1 MEKTKIWEKYQAGRD
16 HHNRV
21 GMYQQV
27 ERCHRFYE
35 GDQWHG
41 LKTGGE
47 ELPSLNFL
55 KPVCRYQIAT
65 VAMNELAIVFSSLS
79 GDEQVSE
86 LCDVLTRYAAAQ
98 VEKGKLDNKKWSVV
112 KGACITGDHYLYVYD
127 ERQPSESVVKE
138 LAPSLRHRL
147 IDKDNV
153 YLANEQEPELQR
165 QEWIILAERVPVE
178 QVRRTAKANGLEGEL
193 VEQIAADEDLD
204 RPQKIGREVKTGE
217 GKCTSLLYMEK
228 TEEGIRFCRSTQNVV
243 YQPEKTLEGMD
254 VYPLAAMRW
263 EEKHGS
269 ARGVGVV
276 ERLIPNQ
283 IEVNKTLARRALCV
297 KRYGYPTAVIDPT
310 KVTNAGDLNKVG
322 ATIKVQNLGTNP
334 ITSMIQYLNP
344 APMSSDAASLE
355 GELVTQSRELEGAGD
370 AATGQVDPTQA
381 SGEAIK
387 AARDQS
393 ALNLNEQTANFKQ
406 FMEDLAIIWYK
417 LWVVYSSAGL
427 EVRYSTDQGGLVQQV
442 LDQQALKNA
451 DIDIRIDISPADP
464 YSVLSREMALEN
476 ALTAGHITFAEYVE
490 ALDSQGG
497 VPKEKLKAILD
508 RRETP
513 KGQAAMEQEAAALQ
527 AAGLQLPPPL
537 QQLQAGGGIPG
548 GPAAEAVPMAAEQGG
563 ALPPELLEML
573 LTQKGGDANALPQM
587 QV

>member
-1 MEKTKIWEKYQAGRD
+1 METTKIWEKYQAGRD
-16 HHNRV
+16 HHRRV

-79 GDEQVSE
+79 GDEQVSQ

-98 VEKGKLDNKKWSVV
+98 IEKGKLDNKKWAVV
-112 KGACITGDHYLYVYD
+112 KGACITGDHYLYVFD
-127 ERQPSESVVKE
+127 DREPSESVVRD
-138 LAPSLRHRL
+138 LTPGLRHRL
-147 IDKDNV
+147 VDKDNV

-178 QVRRTAKANGLEGEL
+178 QVRRAAEANKIKAEL
-193 VEQIAADEDLD
+193 LEQIAADEDLD
-204 RPQKIGREVKTGE
+204 RPQEAGREVKTGD

-228 TEEGIRFCRSTQNVV
+228 TADGIRFCRSTQNVV
-243 YQPEKTLEGMD
+243 YQPERMLEGMD

-297 KRYGYPTAVIDPT
+297 KRYGYPTAVVDPD
-310 KVTNAGDLNKVG
+310 KVTNPGDLAKVG
-322 ATIKVQNLGTNP
+322 ATIKVRSLGNNP

-344 APMSSDAASLE
+344 APMSGDAASLE

-370 AATGQVDPTQA
+370 AATGQVDPTKA

-417 LWVVYSSAGL
+417 LWVVYSGAGM
-427 EVRYSTDQGGLVQQV
+427 EVQYSDDAGGTVRAV
-442 LDQQALKNA
+442 LDQQALKSA
-451 DIDIRIDISPADP
+451 DIDIRIDVSPADP
-464 YSVLSREMALEN
+464 YSVLSRGMALEN
-476 ALTAGHITFAEYVE
+476 ALTAGHITFEEYVE

-497 VPKEKLKAILD
+497 VPKEKLQAILD
-508 RRETP
+508 RRRTAQ
-513 KGQAAMEQEAAALQ
+513 GQAALAQEAAALQ
-527 AAGLQLPPPL
+527 YAGLEPTPPL
-537 QQLQAGGGIPG
+537 MELQAGAA
-548 GPAAEAVPMAAEQGG
+548 GPAAMGTGPLPEGG
-563 ALPPELLEML
+563 GNDALP
-573 LTQKGGDANALPQM
+573 GM
-587 QV
+587 QL